1 MDEEIKKL
9 LEQNLE
15 MTKEI
20 YAMTRKIKGYITFQ
34 KFISVIYLLL
44 IVVPI
49 VLSIIYL
56 PPLLKGVFDQY
67 KDVLGIQSGSNNSI
81 SSLLN
86 GSAGNLNLDNVDIN
100 KLPAQV
106 KGLLNNMRSAGFNKK
121 VWLALKLIPR
131 GRVTTYKELAKYLGK
146 PKAARS
152 VGNACG
158 KNPDAPRVPCHRVV
172 RSDGRL
178 GGYGN

>member
-1 MDEEIKKL
+1 
-9 LEQNLE
+9 
-15 MTKEI
+15 
-20 YAMTRKIKGYITFQ
+20 
-34 KFISVIYLLL
+34 
-44 IVVPI
+44 
-49 VLSIIYL
+49 
-56 PPLLKGVFDQY
+56 
-67 KDVLGIQSGSNNSI
+67 
-81 SSLLN
+81 
-86 GSAGNLNLDNVDIN
+86 
-100 KLPAQV
+100 
-106 KGLLNNMRSAGFNKK
+106 MRPVEFNKK

-158 KNPDAPRVPCHRVV
+158 KNPDAPRAPCHRVV

>member
-1 MDEEIKKL
+1 MTYIFMDEEIKKL

-106 KGLLNNMRSAGFNKK
+106 KGLLYNK
-121 VWLALKLIPR
+121 
-131 GRVTTYKELAKYLGK
+131 
-146 PKAARS
+146 
-152 VGNACG
+152 
-158 KNPDAPRVPCHRVV
+158 
-172 RSDGRL
+172 
-178 GGYGN
+178 